1 MSKKFK
7 LTALPV
13 QPQVDAGASTEK
25 TTRKVVSRSPHRSVG
40 IMACSW
46 FQDRGIEY
54 ESQLERKFLQR
65 ALLCL
70 DIKHIQHQ
78 PFKIAYEIDGETL
91 KYTPDFL
98 VTMWNETRLIIEVK
112 PATFVNKNRALF
124 DAAREI
130 LRANDLTFIVATEKN
145 LGSKATM
152 ANASLLL
159 RYARGS
165 APDVECQRCMNIL
178 REVSP
183 IPMSTL
189 ISKAEIALT
198 TILHLIG
205 RRQIAINPDLDL
217 NPETL
222 LSLPNQ
228 GEQNG
233 LIFFCDWF
241 NTTPW

>member
-7 LTALPV
+7 LADL
-13 QPQVDAGASTEK
+13 QDQQQVDAGTFTEK
-25 TTRKVVSRSPHRSVG
+25 TTRNVVSRSPHRSVG

-46 FQDRGIEY
+46 IQDHGIEY

-65 ALLCL
+65 ALLCSY
-70 DIKHIQHQ
+70 IKHVRHQ
-78 PFKIAYEIDGETL
+78 PFKIAYEIDGKTL

-98 VTMWNETRLIIEVK
+98 VTLRNKTRLIIEVK
-112 PATFVNKNRALF
+112 PTTFVNKNRALF

-159 RYARGS
+159 RYARS
-165 APDVECQRCMNIL
+165 STPDDECQRCMNIL
-178 REVSP
+178 REFSP
-183 IPMSTL
+183 IPMSPL
-189 ISKAEIALT
+189 ISKAEITRT
-198 TILHLIG
+198 TVLHLIG
-205 RRQIAINPDLDL
+205 RRQIAINSDLAL
-217 NPETL
+217 NSETL